1 MNLPSKIFWSEGLIL
16 GPQQFQ
22 QQDLYHEARL
32 HRIAQSLNAY
42 LWGVRKMEWRLED
55 LANNALRADAM
66 SLIFQDGEIY
76 DAPAADP
83 LPAPIDLSRLPAA
96 EAIFTFYAAL
106 PILRS
111 YGGNVPASDGHHNGA
126 RYTPVDVD
134 TADLFSDA
142 VSTDVA
148 YLKKTV
154 RLLSHLEPLD
164 SYVSFP
170 VIRVRRVVDGGFE
183 IDPTFIAPSLSV
195 GAADRLAV
203 MLDNLVGKLKT
214 KIETLYSLH
223 RQPRT
228 DVFEFHSGDLSSFW
242 LLNALNTAG
251 PGLIE
256 HATGKD
262 QHPRHLFQVLRAL
275 AGSLTTFSSRYAL
288 GDLPLYDHADPAPKF
303 AKIDAIIR
311 DLIDTVISSR
321 YFTIP
326 LIMGRKTTHYR
337 GTLDSAKIDQS
348 TEFFLAVN
356 ADMPA
361 VEIVAAVPRRFK
373 IGAPDDV
380 ENFIMASMPGIA
392 LMHMPQVPAAIPMRP
407 NTFYFSISKKG
418 ALYEN
423 MLKAQAISMYVPDGM
438 KDIKLELLA
447 LMG

>member
-32 HRIAQSLNAY
+32 HRIAQSINAY
-42 LWGVRKMEWRLED
+42 LWGVRKVEWRLED
-55 LANNALRADAM
+55 LANNSLRADAM
-66 SLIFQDGEIY
+66 SLIFQDGELY

-83 LPAPIDLSRLPAA
+83 LPAPVDLSRLPAA
-96 EAIFTFYAAL
+96 EAVFTFYAAL
-106 PILRS
+106 PILRP
-111 YGGNVPASDGHHNGA
+111 YGGNVPAPDGHHNGA

-134 TADLFSDA
+134 TADLFSEA
-142 VSTDVA
+142 VSADVA

-154 RLLSHLEPLD
+154 RLLSHLEPSD

-170 VIRVRRVVDGGFE
+170 VIRVRRVVGGGFE

-195 GAADRLAV
+195 GAADRVAL
-203 MLDNLVGKLKT
+203 MLDNLLGKLKT
-214 KIETLYSLH
+214 KIDTLYSLH

-228 DVFEFHSGDLSSFW
+228 DVFEFHSGDMSSFW

-251 PGLIE
+251 PALIE

-262 QHPRHLFQVLRAL
+262 QHPRHLFQVLRSL

-303 AKIDAIIR
+303 EKIDAIIR
-311 DLIDTVISSR
+311 DLIDTLISTR

-326 LIMGRKTTHYR
+326 LTMNGQRHHYR
-337 GTLDSAKIDQS
+337 GALDSAKIDQS

-361 VEIVAAVPRRFK
+361 VEIIAVVPLRLK
-373 IGAPDDV
+373 IGSPDDV
-380 ENFIMASMPGIA
+380 ANFIMVAMPGIA
-392 LMHMPQVPAAIPMRP
+392 LLHMPQVPVAIPVRP
-407 NTFYFSISKKG
+407 NTYYFSLSKKG
-418 ALYEN
+418 PSYEN
-423 MLKAQAISMYVPDGM
+423 MLKAQTISLYVPDGM

-447 LMG
+447 LT